1 VSAPRESAL
10 AVWALRL
17 LLDDGAPPPPP
28 PPSELVPWGALA
40 TLAERNGVLIRL
52 AQRFERL
59 GIKPAA
65 VFYGAVAREAERVA
79 ATIELIRQVGEACA
93 RHDIDFIFPKALQHY
108 PDMGADVDLLVLSRS
123 ADVDRVILQHL
134 PAEARGRD
142 LRSRM
147 AHATVYRVAGC
158 PSLLDIHH
166 GRLGVLG
173 EYTALPAL
181 LVKNRQPARV
191 DGLHGFV
198 PSLED
203 QILLQGLERVS
214 GRRSL
219 RLADVA
225 FTVHALRLALDW
237 DYILGTTR
245 ELGGLHPLSCY
256 LSYVDQAYERCF
268 GSGLL
273 PPELRRELILDG
285 WGRVEFGSGRLQF
298 PALRANARIYLH
310 ELDTM
315 IAARNWASA
324 GRLLLLPLVAATA
337 GWARVEARLP

>member
-1 VSAPRESAL
+1 MSAAREPAL

-17 LLDDGAPPPPP
+17 LLDDVTPPV
-28 PPSELVPWGALA
+28 ENVPWGGLA

-52 AQRFERL
+52 AHRFERL
-59 GIKPAA
+59 GIQPAA
-65 VFYGAVAREAERVA
+65 VFRTAVAREYERVA
-79 ATIELIRQVGEACA
+79 AAIALMCQVGEACA

-108 PDMGADVDLLVLSRS
+108 PDMGTDVDLLVLSRS
-123 ADVDRVILQHL
+123 ADVDRVILEHL

-147 AHATVYRVAGC
+147 ANATVYRVDGC

-173 EYTALPAL
+173 EYTALPAV
-181 LVKNRQPARV
+181 LVRNRQPARV
-191 DGLHGFV
+191 DGLRGFV

-203 QILLQGLERVS
+203 QIMLQGLERVS

-219 RLADVA
+219 RLADVV
-225 FTVHALRLALDW
+225 FTIATLRLALDW

-245 ELGGLHPLSCY
+245 ELGGLHALSCY
-256 LSYVDQAYERCF
+256 LSYVDQVHQRCF
-268 GSGLL
+268 GTALL
-273 PPELRRELILDG
+273 PPELQHELILDG
-285 WGRVEFGSGRLQF
+285 WGRVEFGNVGLQF

-310 ELDTM
+310 EFDAM
-315 IAARNWASA
+315 IASRNWAGA
-324 GRLLLLPLVAATA
+324 RRLLLLPLVAATA
-337 GWARVEARLP
+337 GWARVEARRS